1 MGEGG
6 RCRIS
11 ATLPRAWRGPGD
23 GTLAFPPPLPL
34 EDSMGEGGG
43 WRSPRLCHFSRNGPQ
58 PGQKKIGSELH
69 DKAIIFQTLY

>member
-43 WRSPRLCHFSRNGPQ
+43 LAIPTTLSFFKKRSPTRSEKNRLR
-58 PGQKKIGSELH
+58 I
-69 DKAIIFQTLY
+69 T